1 MEKLDHMACS
11 ESYNHIKAINEQ
23 TLQLAHLAEPGT
35 CIVQDKRK
43 RIEVTAKTGHKAG
56 WS

>member
-23 TLQLAHLAEPGT
+23 TLAIGSLGGT

-43 RIEVTAKTGHKAG
+43 RIEVAAKTGHKAG